1 MYKPHCRYSDDMLK
15 DLGYLHTWQDDHTF
29 HHPVDGSYEEI
40 ERLVKGQFKNI
51 IDILFDQKDG
61 SKPNGLE
68 IQVSENASDSVKSFV
83 RNILMCDVK
92 AFQSAPDDETA
103 LACLIPRS
111 AQSLPEISPYVDN
124 MVNIIGESRRLREQI
139 VSNSSDS

>member
-1 MYKPHCRYSDDMLK
+1 MYKPHCRYSDDMLR
-15 DLGYLHTWQDDHTF
+15 DLGYIHTWQDEHTF
-29 HHPVDGSYEEI
+29 HHPKDDAYLEI

-61 SKPNGLE
+61 SLPNGLE
-68 IQVSENASDSVKSFV
+68 VQVSENAPESVKSFV

-103 LACLIPRS
+103 LACLIPRG
-111 AQSLPEISPYVDN
+111 AQSLPEIEPYVDN
-124 MVNIIGESRRLREQI
+124 MVSIIGQSRKLRESL
-139 VSNSSDS
+139 SNPSISQ